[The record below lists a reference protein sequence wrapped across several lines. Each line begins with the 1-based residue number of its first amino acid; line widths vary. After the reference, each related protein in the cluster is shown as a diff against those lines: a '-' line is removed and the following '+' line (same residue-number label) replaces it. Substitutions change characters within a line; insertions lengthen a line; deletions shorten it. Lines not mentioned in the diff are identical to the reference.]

1 MSLPRYK
8 VTWKTL
14 LLPIIGLA
22 AFFIYIYFFV
32 DFSEIIEAIQR
43 INLFYY
49 VLATIVSLLDVFF
62 FALAWY
68 FLLRFLSVKISIMK
82 SFAFVWLGIFVDTL
96 IPGESISG
104 EVAKIYLVNREVE
117 GTGGQATASVVAQ
130 RLIGMGINI
139 VTLLVGAFLLLIGS
153 LLSGIMLGMTLLLVA
168 MICVFFALV
177 LLLSFKEAWT
187 LRIVDGVI
195 NFIERISRGRW
206 KLTPIRGEVAE
217 MHKAFHVAI
226 KAYLHAPRTLLIA
239 SSFSVISWLFS
250 MSVLYL
256 TLLSI
261 GYVQISWSAILV
273 ISGIF
278 VGIKSVPIGI
288 PFEVGLPEFTLT
300 ALLYSFSV
308 PKGVSETATILMRL
322 LTLWLRFFIG
332 FGVQQWI
339 GVKAIITGSDT
350 ETGSTLD

>member
-1 MSLPRYK
+1 
-8 VTWKTL
+8 
-14 LLPIIGLA
+14 
-22 AFFIYIYFFV
+22 
-32 DFSEIIEAIQR
+32 
-43 INLFYY
+43 
-49 VLATIVSLLDVFF
+49 
-62 FALAWY
+62 
-68 FLLRFLSVKISIMK
+68 
-82 SFAFVWLGIFVDTL
+82 
-96 IPGESISG
+96 
-104 EVAKIYLVNREVE
+104 
-117 GTGGQATASVVAQ
+117 
-130 RLIGMGINI
+130 
-139 VTLLVGAFLLLIGS
+139 
-153 LLSGIMLGMTLLLVA
+153 
-168 MICVFFALV
+168 
-177 LLLSFKEAWT
+177 
-187 LRIVDGVI
+187 
-195 NFIERISRGRW
+195 
-206 KLTPIRGEVAE
+206 
-217 MHKAFHVAI
+217 MHKAFHAAI

-339 GVKAIITGSDT
+339 GVKAIITDSDT
-350 ETGSTLD
+350 ETGSTKD